1 MEREIWRILCS
12 DKFSLRRALRP
23 RKCDCL
29 KYRISVG
36 PGSVP
41 GPTEAQNISQLRSKL
56 TLDLESH
63 RGRQR
68 GEGRGS
74 KPQHIEQCRHCVPSR
89 QEVRQCACAG
99 SRPAAAVLSFI
110 VLNALRVSS
119 TGEEEAERGEGPRGR
134 ECRRRSEGMP
144 TTTETAER
152 ATRGAASPYRRRL
165 PKGATPAKSR
175 RLLRR
180 RSAAAATTQWPPP
193 PPRPSS
199 VKPII
204 YIIIYI

>member
-56 TLDLESH
+56 TLDLESY

-119 TGEEEAERGEGPRGR
+119 TGEEEAEREERDREGENAAEEAKG
-134 ECRRRSEGMP
+134 CRRRRRRPNGRQEAPQVRIVVVSRR
-144 TTTETAER
+144 ER
-152 ATRGAASPYRRRL
+152 RRRRAVDCCGGGRQRQRRPSGRRRL
-165 PKGATPAKSR
+165 LGR
-175 RLLRR
+175 RQLNQLY
-180 RSAAAATTQWPPP
+180 T
-193 PPRPSS
+193 
-199 VKPII
+199 
-204 YIIIYI
+204 